1 MLRFAAFSALAL
13 VATPAAA
20 DAMHHAP
27 HGMDAPY
34 TGLETR
40 DIKALSPE
48 QVADLRAGRGMG
60 LALAAELNGYPGPRH
75 VLDLAGQLGLT
86 TEQRAEAQRLLA
98 EMQAQAI
105 VLGEQVIA
113 GEAALEGMF
122 SEGAAAADSVQ
133 AAAIELGR
141 LQGMLRAHHLHYH
154 LAMRDLLSAYQ
165 VMRYQHLRGYAA
177 GDAHGHGGHG
187 GGGGAWTSAE

>member
-1 MLRFAAFSALAL
+1 MDLRRCLAL
-13 VATPAAA
+13 VAAATLSGSA
-20 DAMHHAP
+20 WAA
-27 HGMDAPY
+27 GDAPY
-34 TGLETR
+34 AGWDSRSL
-40 DIKALSPE
+40 KALSAE
-48 QVADLRAGRGMG
+48 QVDDLRSGRGMG

-113 GEAALEGMF
+113 GEAALESMF

-177 GDAHGHGGHG
+177 DGAQGRGDHGIGH
-187 GGGGAWTSAE
+187 AQ